1 MELNLI
7 VIQIVD
13 KIQKKFLFFKFHI
26 KKKSYIKLSY
36 NLNENRFYYID
47 NDKTLPTKRDF
58 SRSIEII
65 KAIYTRYKMFDKD
78 ESFTVIEDNIEDF
91 IKKSIEG
98 MSSESIKTL
107 LFGTSDYDLNL
118 LDFNCKEIGV
128 YNTFEHYFD
137 NNDKIAWSKKKPNSF
152 M

>member
-7 VIQIVD
+7 VIEIID
-13 KIQKKFLFFKFHI
+13 KIQKKFLFFKYTK

-58 SRSIEII
+58 ARSIEII

-78 ESFTVIEDNIEDF
+78 EVFKVVEDNIEEF
-91 IKKSIEG
+91 IKKVVGG
-98 MSSESIKTL
+98 MSDDSIKKL
-107 LFGTSDYDLNL
+107 LFGTSDYDINL
-118 LDFNCKEIGV
+118 LNFNCQEIGV
-128 YNTFEHYFD
+128 YSTFDAYF
-137 NNDKIAWSKKKPNSF
+137 NNENKIAWIKLMPNSF
-152 M
+152 I